1 MLVFNFFFISSLE
14 PIKPG
19 LQQVKEICPDATDLE
34 IQGALDVSDGNVNDA
49 VGRLLGYFP
58 FFYFTLKT
66 SSSNEMYTKVPS

>member
-1 MLVFNFFFISSLE
+1 MLVFKFFFISSLE

-34 IQGALDVSDGNVNDA
+34 IQGALDVSNGNVNDA

-58 FFYFTLKT
+58 FFYVT
-66 SSSNEMYTKVPS
+66 